1 MASSSPSRLPVPIDD
16 ALYEHGRDR
25 DIPSLLP
32 ALRSDLAPLVPTM
45 RRAATVI
52 VAAAVADWAVR
63 AGARAA
69 LDAGARAVFG
79 QRSNGARRNG
89 AAPRSETVVHE
100 RVIVHRSS

>member
-1 MASSSPSRLPVPIDD
+1 MVSSNRSRLPVPIEDV
-16 ALYEHGRDR
+16 LYERGRDR
-25 DIPSLLP
+25 DVPALLP

-63 AGARAA
+63 AGTRAV
-69 LDAGARAVFG
+69 LDAGARAVLG

-100 RVIVHRSS
+100 RVIVHRTS